1 MEAPSRPQRKGIT
14 TEVNVEVEQSSL
26 QRPPTYII
34 PASAAGGKTPP
45 TPATAK
51 QANRGEARAAK
62 RDHRLAKSEARA
74 TAKSERAA
82 VPANVVPLAAP
93 SVAAVPDAPAHDLM
107 ASVDPELQKRYS
119 LMMMQITAAHRVIGK
134 LNLERDILAHHLEG
148 LKASLPPG
156 AVPETIH
163 AVNPHAVHAAEGASS
178 QPRAMRA
185 MQDFF
190 YGGTLED
197 VRRHRLSV
205 LGVLLAIGMTT
216 WVGMRMGL
224 VVLPDK
230 ISRDRLGDLP
240 YIGNSIGY
248 AMAIWSFFRVFRIA
262 GRGARW
268 AYPNS
273 MPRRRR

>member
-1 MEAPSRPQRKGIT
+1 M
-14 TEVNVEVEQSSL
+14 
-26 QRPPTYII
+26 QRPPTYTI
-34 PASAAGGKTPP
+34 PASAAGGKSPS
-45 TPATAK
+45 AANAK
-51 QANRGEARAAK
+51 RESRGEAREAK
-62 RDHRLAKSEARA
+62 RERRLAKSEAKA
-74 TAKSERAA
+74 TAKVEKET

-93 SVAAVPDAPAHDLM
+93 SAPAEAEAPEHHLA
-107 ASVDPELQKRYS
+107 ASVDPDLQKRYN

-148 LKASLPPG
+148 LQANLPPG
-156 AVPETIH
+156 TIPVTTH
-163 AVNPHAVHAAEGASS
+163 AAHPHAAHAAASNS
-178 QPRAMRA
+178 DQPRMMRA
-185 MQDFF
+185 TSEFL
-190 YGGTLED
+190 YGGTLAD
-197 VRRHRLSV
+197 VRRHRLTV
-205 LGVLLAIGMTT
+205 LSVLLAIGMMT
-216 WVGMRMGL
+216 WVGMRVGV

-262 GRGARW
+262 GRGVRW

>member
-1 MEAPSRPQRKGIT
+1 M
-14 TEVNVEVEQSSL
+14 
-26 QRPPTYII
+26 
-34 PASAAGGKTPP
+34 
-45 TPATAK
+45 
-51 QANRGEARAAK
+51 
-62 RDHRLAKSEARA
+62 
-74 TAKSERAA
+74 
-82 VPANVVPLAAP
+82 PLTAP
-93 SVAAVPDAPAHDLM
+93 SVAAIAETPAHEL
-107 ASVDPELQKRYS
+107 AATVDADLQKRYQ

-148 LKASLPPG
+148 LRANLPPG
-156 AVPETIH
+156 YVPETTH
-163 AVNPHAVHAAEGASS
+163 ALAPHAVHAAVVASD
-178 QPRAMRA
+178 QPRVLRA

-197 VRRHRLSV
+197 VRRHRLTV

-216 WVGMRMGL
+216 WVGMRMGV

-262 GRGARW
+262 GRGARC
-268 AYPNS
+268 AYPKS

>member
-1 MEAPSRPQRKGIT
+1 M
-14 TEVNVEVEQSSL
+14 
-26 QRPPTYII
+26 
-34 PASAAGGKTPP
+34 AAGGKTP
-45 TPATAK
+45 TAATK
-51 QANRGEARAAK
+51 QANRSEAREAK
-62 RDHRLAKSEARA
+62 RERRLAKSEARA
-74 TAKSERAA
+74 TDKAERAA
-82 VPANVVPLAAP
+82 TPANVVPLTAP
-93 SVAAVPDAPAHDLM
+93 RVAAIAEPPAHEL
-107 ASVDPELQKRYS
+107 AATVDADLQKRYQ

-148 LKASLPPG
+148 LRANLPPG
-156 AVPETIH
+156 YVPETTH
-163 AVNPHAVHAAEGASS
+163 ALAPHAVHAAVVASD
-178 QPRAMRA
+178 QPRVLRA

-197 VRRHRLSV
+197 VRRHRLTV

-216 WVGMRMGL
+216 WVGMRMGV

-268 AYPNS
+268 AYPKS